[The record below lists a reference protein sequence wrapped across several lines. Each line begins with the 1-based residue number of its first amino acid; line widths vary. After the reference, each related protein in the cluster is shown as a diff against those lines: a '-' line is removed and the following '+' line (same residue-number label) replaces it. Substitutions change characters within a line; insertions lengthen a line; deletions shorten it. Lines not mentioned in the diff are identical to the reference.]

1 MNEIFAN
8 SEEKFKKNVLFYT
21 PELGPNAPVYVD
33 QKLTGMVNPKVLYE
47 LCLKGLVLIFCMNN
61 HQVYKPV
68 TFTINFDPEGTI
80 KSTVVGVV
88 SDDGPVVYLRNQV
101 S

>member
-8 SEEKFKKNVLFYT
+8 SEEKFKKNVVFYT
-21 PELGPNAPVYVD
+21 PELGPNAVYVD
-33 QKLTGMVNPKVLYE
+33 KELTEMVNPKVLYE

-68 TFTINFDPEGTI
+68 TFTTGNE
-80 KSTVVGVV
+80 KNTVVGVV

>member
-1 MNEIFAN
+1 MIEIFAN
-8 SEEKFKKNVLFYT
+8 SEEKFKKNVVFYT
-21 PELGPNAPVYVD
+21 PELGPNTPVYVD
-33 QKLTGMVNPKVLYE
+33 QELTEMVNPKVLHE

-68 TFTINFDPEGTI
+68 TFMIENG
-80 KSTVVGVV
+80 KNTVVGVV

>member
-8 SEEKFKKNVLFYT
+8 SEEKFKKNVVFYT
-21 PELGPNAPVYVD
+21 PELGPNAVYVD
-33 QKLTGMVNPKVLYE
+33 KELTEMVNPKVLYE

-61 HQVYKPV
+61 HQLYKPV
-68 TFTINFDPEGTI
+68 TFTRENE
-80 KSTVVGVV
+80 KNAVVGVV

>member
-8 SEEKFKKNVLFYT
+8 SEEKFKKNVVFYT
-21 PELGPNAPVYVD
+21 PELGPNAVYVD
-33 QKLTGMVNPKVLYE
+33 KELTEMVNPKVLYE

-68 TFTINFDPEGTI
+68 TFTIENEKNTA
-80 KSTVVGVV
+80 VGVV

>member
-8 SEEKFKKNVLFYT
+8 SEEKFKKNVVFYT
-21 PELGPNAPVYVD
+21 PELGPNTSVYVD
-33 QKLTGMVNPKVLYE
+33 RELTEMVNPKVLYE
-47 LCLKGLVLIFCMNN
+47 LCLKGLVLIFCENN
-61 HQVYKPV
+61 HQLYKPV
-68 TFTINFDPEGTI
+68 TFTTEN
-80 KSTVVGVV
+80 KKNTVVGVV